1 MMQVK
6 VYLGV
11 SFLLLALIW
20 LFYPCSLAQ
29 EPVEATYIRGHFSA
43 GDGIWLANDF
53 GWFYYDLDDG
63 SGGEQLSVSMNGR
76 TVEKN
81 HIIYNSTI
89 WPTQFEYKL
98 WGSYQS
104 IAFLG
109 KHYLAGYPENLFT
122 DEISSLDKG
131 ELRKVLIDTDE
142 QYALTSN
149 TSLPLMEG
157 YILAIKEISSSN
169 DEANLVL
176 LKNNRPVDF
185 AVVNEG
191 GTYVYKVQDVP
202 VILVHLADIMRD
214 KNGGG
219 FAQVDGIFQITDVPD
234 VKMREGAKLEN
245 LEVTDI
251 SEKGLELKNFKP
263 LTLTRN
269 SVKPLGG
276 GLELIILDDSELAY
290 YLQGGI
296 FDYGMHELRGP
307 VFTGNSKIPVK
318 FGKYSSSVDAR
329 WDSKNFTGFYFDP
342 EKMLGA
348 ETLVLSGIEKR
359 TLPPPSPILIENNSA
374 FVKGLQYTS
383 IIQPKQFEFE
393 PWGYY
398 NVGNFLGQQW
408 FSGYGND
415 TFLGTDLDTN
425 KTDLRSYDQLGK
437 VLIDTE
443 ISSIVVSGNYSLAE
457 GYEVF
462 LRDVGKD
469 KIFINLKKDG
479 QMVDSSILIPN
490 STYLYKK
497 DLGDAND
504 IPIIAI
510 HVNNVFTNETER
522 FATIDGI
529 FQLSEKYIIP
539 IEPGSGIEKVEIVS
553 TPPNFIG
560 MRNNEVIHLN
570 PNSDISLWP
579 GMNIRVADNDT
590 LRYYLYTFQYVVPSP
605 RLAKDI
611 DYQQNI
617 RSSGQA
623 NFSMITKAGEIIE
636 VLAEIIDATGNTVY
650 FKDITNLGRGSGD
663 QWAYFWTWN
672 ATTLK
677 LSDDGSQI
685 MDAGQISLPAVLY
698 LGESTP
704 PIKVGVKFD
713 ESGRIASIANNTALY
728 YISPSEYSLTGHNIS
743 YEDMLN
749 NSTIRGELI
758 KINPSASRLR
768 FIDTDIV
775 NSTSKLSGANHTLSG
790 SLAALEPHAE
800 RIPAPP
806 GIYELKVKIENPS
819 NALRIGGIGFNVTA
833 PNFHGISIGSS
844 VAQGDKPVSVRL
856 DVPDSGDKRVSISYD
871 SGILK
876 ATRASGPCQTPFSL
890 DQKAGKIIVSI
901 PAGCN
906 STNLTFVAKKMNTST
921 DLKVIDFEG
930 VQPDVLI
937 NGSITVLPEEKAKAK
952 KSDGFAFLAALA
964 ALTLIAFAMRR
975 N

>member
-20 LFYPCSLAQ
+20 LFFPCTLAQ
-29 EPVEATYIRGHFSA
+29 EPVEAAYVRGHFST

-53 GWFYYDLDDG
+53 GWFYYDLDD
-63 SGGEQLSVSMNGR
+63 SHGGEQLSVSVNGR
-76 TVEKN
+76 TIEKN

-89 WPTQFEYKL
+89 WPAQFEYEP

-109 KHYLAGYPENLFT
+109 KHYLAGYPESFFT

-157 YILAIKEISSSN
+157 YVLAIKEVSSSN
-169 DEANLVL
+169 DEANLIL
-176 LKNNRPVDF
+176 LKNNRLVDF
-185 AVVNEG
+185 AIVNEG
-191 GTYVYKVQDVP
+191 GTYVYKVQDIP

-214 KNGGG
+214 ENGGR
-219 FAQVDGIFQITDVPD
+219 FCQVDGIFQITDVPD

-251 SEKGLELKNFKP
+251 SEIGLELNNFKV

-269 SVKPLGG
+269 SVIPLGG
-276 GLELIILDDSELAY
+276 GLELIVLDDSELTY

-296 FDYGMHELRGP
+296 FDYGMDELRGP
-307 VFTGNSKIPVK
+307 VFTASSKIPVK

-329 WDSKNFTGFYFDP
+329 WDSTNFTGFYFDP

-348 ETLVLSGIEKR
+348 ETLVLSGIEER
-359 TLPPPSPILIENNSA
+359 TLPPPSPILIENNTA
-374 FVKGLQYTS
+374 LVKGLQYTS

-408 FSGYGND
+408 FSGYGNE
-415 TFLGTDLDTN
+415 TFLETDLDSN
-425 KTDLRSYDQLGK
+425 KTNLRSYDQLGK

-443 ISSIVVSGNYSLAE
+443 ISGIVVSGNYSLAE

-462 LRDVGKD
+462 LRDVSKE

-479 QMVDSSILIPN
+479 QIVDSSILIPN
-490 STYLYKK
+490 TTYVYKK

-504 IPIIAI
+504 MPIIAI
-510 HVNNVFTNETER
+510 HVNNVFANETER

-590 LRYYLYTFQYVVPSP
+590 LRYYLYTLVYVVPSP

-611 DYQQNI
+611 DYQQNV
-617 RSSGQA
+617 RSSSQA

-636 VLAEIIDATGNTVY
+636 VLAEIINAKGKTVY
-650 FKDITNLGRGSGD
+650 LNDITNLGRGSGD

-672 ATTLK
+672 ATTMK

-685 MDAGQISLPAVLY
+685 MEAGQIPIPAVLY

-704 PIKVGVKFD
+704 PISVGVKFD
-713 ESGRIASIANNTALY
+713 ESGRIARIANNTALY
-728 YISPSEYSLTGHNIS
+728 YISPSEYSLTRHNIS
-743 YEDMLN
+743 YGDMLN
-749 NSTIRGELI
+749 NSIIRGEFI
-758 KINPSASRLR
+758 KIDSNESRLR
-768 FIDTDIV
+768 FIDMDAV
-775 NSTSKLSGANHTLSG
+775 NSTSKLSGTNHTLSG

-800 RIPAPP
+800 RIPAPL
-806 GIYELKVKIENPS
+806 GSYELKVKIENPS
-819 NALRIGGIGFNVTA
+819 NALRIWGIGFNVTA
-833 PNFHGISIGSS
+833 PDFHGISIDSS
-844 VAQGDKPVSVRL
+844 IARGGKPVSVRL
-856 DVPDSGDKRVSISYD
+856 DVPNFGDKRVSISYD

-876 ATRASGPCQTPFSL
+876 ATGASGPCQTPFSL
-890 DQKAGKIIVSI
+890 DQKAGKITVSI
-901 PAGCN
+901 PTGCN
-906 STNLTFVAKKMNTST
+906 STNLTFLAKNVNAST
-921 DLKVIDFEG
+921 DLKVIDFKG
-930 VQPDVLI
+930 FQPAVLM
-937 NGSITVLPEEKAKAK
+937 NGSITVLPEDKAEAK
-952 KSDGFAFLAALA
+952 KSDGL
-964 ALTLIAFAMRR
+964 LIVFAMRR

>member
-1 MMQVK
+1 
-6 VYLGV
+6 
-11 SFLLLALIW
+11 IW
-20 LFYPCSLAQ
+20 LFFPCSLAQ
-29 EPVEATYIRGHFSA
+29 EPVEAAYVRGHFSI

-63 SGGEQLSVSMNGR
+63 SGSEQLSVSVNGR
-76 TVEKN
+76 TIEKN

-89 WPTQFEYKL
+89 WPTQFEYEP

-109 KHYLAGYPENLFT
+109 EHYLAGYPESLFT
-122 DEISSLDKG
+122 DEISSLENG

-142 QYALTSN
+142 QYVLTSN
-149 TSLPLMEG
+149 ISLPLMEG
-157 YILAIKEISSSN
+157 YVLAIKEISSSN

-176 LKNNRPVDF
+176 LKNDRPVDF

-191 GTYVYKVQDVP
+191 GTYAYKIQDIP
-202 VILVHLADIMRD
+202 VILVHLTDIMRD
-214 KNGGG
+214 ENGGR

-234 VKMREGAKLEN
+234 VKMHEGAKLEN

-251 SEKGLELKNFKP
+251 SERGLELNNFKV
-263 LTLTRN
+263 LALTRN
-269 SVKPLGG
+269 SMLPLGG
-276 GLELIILDDSELAY
+276 GLELIVLDNSELTY
-290 YLQGGI
+290 YLQGGL

-307 VFTGNSKIPVK
+307 VFTASSKIPVK
-318 FGKYSSSVDAR
+318 FGKYSSTVDAR
-329 WDSKNFTGFYFDP
+329 WDSTNFTGFYFDP

-348 ETLVLSGIEKR
+348 ETLVLSGIVER
-359 TLPPPSPILIENNSA
+359 TIPPPSPILIENNTA
-374 FVKGLQYTS
+374 LVKGLQYTS
-383 IIQPKQFEFE
+383 MIQPKQFEFE

-408 FSGYGND
+408 FSGYGNE
-415 TFLGTDLDTN
+415 TFLETDLDSN
-425 KTDLRSYDQLGK
+425 KTNLRSYDQLGK

-443 ISSIVVSGNYSLAE
+443 ISGIVVSGNYSLAE

-462 LRDVGKD
+462 LRDVGKE

-479 QMVDSSILIPN
+479 QIVDSAVLIPN
-490 STYLYKK
+490 TTYVYKK
-497 DLGDAND
+497 DLGDVND
-504 IPIIAI
+504 MPIIAI
-510 HVNNVFTNETER
+510 HLNNVFANETER

-560 MRNNEVIHLN
+560 MRNNEVIRFN

-590 LRYYLYTFQYVVPSP
+590 LRYYLHTLVYIVPSP

-611 DYQQNI
+611 DYQQNV

-623 NFSMITKAGEIIE
+623 NFSMITKAGDIIG
-636 VLAEIIDATGNTVY
+636 VLAEIIDATGKTVY
-650 FKDITNLGRGSGD
+650 FNDITNLGIGSGD

-672 ATTLK
+672 ATAMK

-685 MDAGQISLPAVLY
+685 MDAGRNPIPAVLY

-704 PIKVGVKFD
+704 PVRVGVKFD
-713 ESGRIASIANNTALY
+713 ESGRIAAIANNTALY
-728 YISPSEYSLTGHNIS
+728 YISPSEYSLTRHNIS

-749 NSTIRGELI
+749 NSIIRGEFI
-758 KINPSASRLR
+758 KIGTSGSRLR
-768 FIDTDIV
+768 FFDIDAV
-775 NSTSKLSGANHTLSG
+775 NSTSKLSSTNHTLSG
-790 SLAALEPHAE
+790 SLTALEPHAE

-806 GIYELKVKIENPS
+806 GRYELKVKIENPS
-819 NALRIGGIGFNVTA
+819 NALRIWGIGFNVTA
-833 PNFHGISIGSS
+833 PGFHGISIGSS
-844 VAQGDKPVSVRL
+844 IAQGVKPVSE
-856 DVPDSGDKRVSISYD
+856 
-871 SGILK
+871 
-876 ATRASGPCQTPFSL
+876 A
-890 DQKAGKIIVSI
+890 
-901 PAGCN
+901 
-906 STNLTFVAKKMNTST
+906 
-921 DLKVIDFEG
+921 E
-930 VQPDVLI
+930 
-937 NGSITVLPEEKAKAK
+937 AK

-964 ALTLIAFAMRR
+964 TLTLIVFAMRR